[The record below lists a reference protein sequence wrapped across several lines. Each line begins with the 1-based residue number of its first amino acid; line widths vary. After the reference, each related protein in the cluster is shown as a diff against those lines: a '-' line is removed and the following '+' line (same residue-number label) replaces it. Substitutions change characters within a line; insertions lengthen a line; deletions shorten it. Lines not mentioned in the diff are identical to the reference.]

1 MPETNVVENL
11 LRAIAEALSPYLDV
25 ASSGT
30 TDLEG
35 DAFEQAV
42 TGIVEGHLDGDFDYR
57 CESWFENNIDIEDA
71 VNDALGD
78 AGFISKDDL
87 IEAIKA
93 A

>member
-11 LRAIAEALSPYLDV
+11 LRAIAEALNPYLDA
-25 ASSGT
+25 ASPGAIAF
-30 TDLEG
+30 EG
-35 DAFEQAV
+35 DDFEQAGSSV
-42 TGIVEGHLDGDFDYR
+42 VEGHLDGDFDYR
-57 CESWFENNIDIEDA
+57 CESWCNDNIDIEDA